1 MTHNKDNEI
10 TTKQQKFV
18 NGVASGD
25 SATTAYVNVYDCKRE
40 SAASGASRLKNMP
53 NIREELKRLKNAA
66 EKKTL
71 MDIDQKRA
79 LLTEIILSPAI
90 GTDPNSPL
98 AQNVKIKRRTLPD
111 GTVEEDITVR
121 MPDKLRAMEL
131 DAKLSGQ
138 FKGYLSWKETEAAG
152 QLPRQSPNFNNQ

>member
-1 MTHNKDNEI
+1 MNHNKDNKI

-18 NGVASGD
+18 NNVASGD
-25 SATTAYVNVYDCKRE
+25 SATTAYIDVYDCKRE
-40 SAASGASRLKNMP
+40 SASSAASRLLKKH
-53 NIREELKRLKNAA
+53 NIRDDLKRLKNAA
-66 EKKTL
+66 EKKML

-79 LLTEIILSPAI
+79 LLTEIILSPAMGI
-90 GTDPNSPL
+90 DPNSPL

-131 DAKLSGQ
+131 DNKLARQ
-138 FKGYLSWKETEAAG
+138 FRAYVQMSKNKHY
-152 QLPRQSPNFNNQ
+152 